1 MYRHDR
7 VRQMTEKA
15 SLVVRELFVLLVNE
29 PSNLP
34 AEWREQVNGESEEQ
48 KAKVVADYIAGMTDR
63 FAYEE
68 HNKLINSTK

>member
-1 MYRHDR
+1 
-7 VRQMTEKA
+7 
-15 SLVVRELFVLLVNE
+15 VVRELFVLLVNE